1 MRTHWDES
9 KILAY
14 GFGLA
19 VLTAFFYNYGAAL
32 SSGIVTPNML
42 NFLMLGLIFIAHG
55 RISSILKAVDQAIS
69 GASGILIQFPL
80 YFGIMG
86 VMQNSGLVVEIA
98 NYFVALSTAE
108 TLPILTFFSAAIVN
122 VFIPSGGGQW
132 AIQGPVILEAAISL
146 EVPVQKVIMA
156 LAYGDQLTNMLQPF
170 WALPLLGITKLKAS
184 ELLPYTLWIML
195 LGAVV
200 FVAALIFW

>member
-1 MRTHWDES
+1 
-9 KILAY
+9 
-14 GFGLA
+14 
-19 VLTAFFYNYGAAL
+19 
-32 SSGIVTPNML
+32 
-42 NFLMLGLIFIAHG
+42 
-55 RISSILKAVDQAIS
+55 
-69 GASGILIQFPL
+69 
-80 YFGIMG
+80 
-86 VMQNSGLVVEIA
+86 MQNSGLVVEIA